1 MRTLK
6 DPEER
11 KAEILDTAERLFT
24 TKGYNQ
30 TTILDVLNE
39 IGIAKGTFYYYFK
52 SKEEVLDAI
61 IMRIVS
67 ADVAAAK
74 KIADDPGMSALQKL
88 FQILLAQKPE
98 SGDAKEK
105 MLEQFKRP
113 NNAEMRQRSLV
124 QSILHITPVLTQV
137 IEQGIHENIM
147 ATDYP
152 QETVEF
158 LLASAQLILDEDLF
172 HWKPEEAM
180 RKVQAFIHIM
190 EIALGAEKGSFS
202 DMMDVLM

>member
-24 TKGYNQ
+24 TKGYIQ
-30 TTILDVLNE
+30 TTILDILNE

-52 SKEEVLDAI
+52 SKEEVMDAI

-74 KIADDPGMSALQKL
+74 KIADDTGLSALQKL
-88 FQILLAQKPE
+88 FQILLAQKPQ
-98 SGDAKEK
+98 SGSGKEK
-105 MLEQFKRP
+105 MLEQFHRP
-113 NNAEMRQRSLV
+113 NNAEMHQKSLV

-137 IEQGIHENIM
+137 IEQGIHENSM

-158 LLASAQLILDEDLF
+158 LLASAQVIFDEGLF
-172 HWKPEEAM
+172 HWNSEEKMA
-180 RKVQAFIHIM
+180 KVQAFIHIM
-190 EIALGAEKGSFS
+190 EIALGAEKGCFS
-202 DMMDVLM
+202 DMINILM